1 MMEFLSENGII
12 GFLFYIIFLL
22 MIFLKILKV
31 RKHINN
37 NYLLLGVG
45 SLLLAI
51 LFPFKP
57 SGSFFATFNASIFF
71 YLLGFFIYCMGQIKQ
86 K

>member
-12 GFLFYIIFLL
+12 GFLFYIIFILI
-22 MIFLKILKV
+22 IFFEILKA
-31 RKHINN
+31 RKHANN
-37 NYLLLGVG
+37 NYLLFGVG

-51 LFPFKP
+51 LFPLKP
-57 SGSFFATFNASIFF
+57 SGSFFTTFNASIFF
-71 YLLGFFIYCMGQIKQ
+71 YLLGFFTYYARQMKQ